1 MDGVAWHMD
10 GVAWHMD
17 GVAWH
22 MDGVHSKKISVEL
35 YHRMH
40 VQFCCMET
48 LVNLSLSVQ
57 NTMSI
62 SQPLAHS

>member
-1 MDGVAWHMD
+1 
-10 GVAWHMD
+10 
-17 GVAWH
+17 
-22 MDGVHSKKISVEL
+22 
-35 YHRMH
+35 MH